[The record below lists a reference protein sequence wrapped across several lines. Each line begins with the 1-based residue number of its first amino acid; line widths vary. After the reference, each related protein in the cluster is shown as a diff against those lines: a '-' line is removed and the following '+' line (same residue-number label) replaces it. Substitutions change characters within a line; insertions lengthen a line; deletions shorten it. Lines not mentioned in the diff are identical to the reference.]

1 MINNHTADNNT
12 NLDRNIPLDH
22 TATDD
27 AANLVAPN
35 ATNTGL
41 TGIV

>member
-1 MINNHTADNNT
+1 MQRNHVIDGNT
-12 NLDRNIPLDH
+12 NLDRQPPLDH

-27 AANLVAPN
+27 TAQLVAPN